1 MSAFSRPIYIHDG
14 QATTLERI
22 PIATGAQEG
31 FSEAWLQQMLF
42 EHPDSLPIRDIN
54 PHIGNLIPV
63 CIELGTDAG
72 PADILYMTQ
81 TGQVVLVETK
91 LWRNAEARRQVVAQ
105 ILDYAKELSGWTYET
120 LSKAVAMATK
130 KGPSA
135 LMECVRSA
143 VPDIDEAVFVDG
155 VNRCLTTGDFILI
168 IAGDGIRR
176 GAEAMVG
183 FVQEFGNLRFELA
196 LIEVAIFRLPNEA
209 ILLQPRVLA
218 RTEVLTRTV
227 FVGQSAQS
235 SLDAMVVPESPEKA
249 SVAQWFE
256 QFWRDFLDSL
266 QLDDMTQPLPSRPAK
281 STNLYLQMPPGSNQA
296 WVSAYLAQSSNEG
309 GVFLTFAR
317 SFDSSGLLYDEL
329 MAMGELIAEEVPGI
343 TWRKDGNG
351 KVWIMAPTVALGD
364 LKDPANR
371 LRVIEHL
378 LVQTNRMVNA
388 FRGRLAELCKQHG
401 LG

>member
-1 MSAFSRPIYIHDG
+1 MSAFSRPIYIQDG
-14 QATTLERI
+14 HATTLERI
-22 PIATGAQEG
+22 PIATGAQTG

-54 PHIGNLIPV
+54 PHIGSLIPV

-130 KGPSA
+130 RGPSA

-155 VNRCLTTGDFILI
+155 VNRCLATGDFILI

-176 GAEAMVG
+176 GAEALVG

-227 FVGQSAQS
+227 FVGQSS
-235 SLDAMVVPESPEKA
+235 PGGPEAMVVPESPEKA

-256 QFWRDFLDSL
+256 QFWRDFLDGL
-266 QLDDMTQPLPSRPAK
+266 QLDDMTQPLPSRPAR
-281 STNLYLQMPPGSNQA
+281 STNLYLQMPPGSSQA

-329 MAMGELIAEEVPGI
+329 FAMSDLIAEEVPGI
-343 TWRKDGNG
+343 TWRRDGNG
-351 KVWIMAPTVALGD
+351 KVWITAPTVALGD

-378 LVQTNRMVNA
+378 KVQTNRMVNA
-388 FRGRLAELCKQHG
+388 FRGRLAELCRQHG

>member
-176 GAEAMVG
+176 GAEALVG

-329 MAMGELIAEEVPGI
+329 LAMGELIAEEVPGI

-371 LRVIEHL
+371 LRIIEHL
-378 LVQTNRMVNA
+378 QVQTNRMVNA
-388 FRGRLAELCKQHG
+388 FRGRLAELCRQHG

>member
-1 MSAFSRPIYIHDG
+1 MSAFSRPIYIQDG
-14 QATTLERI
+14 HATTLERI
-22 PIATGAQEG
+22 PIATGAQAG

-54 PHIGNLIPV
+54 PHIGSLIPV

-130 KGPSA
+130 RGPSA

-155 VNRCLTTGDFILI
+155 VNRCLATGDFILI

-176 GAEAMVG
+176 GAEALVG

-209 ILLQPRVLA
+209 ILLQPRILA

-256 QFWRDFLDSL
+256 QFWRDFLDGL
-266 QLDDMTQPLPSRPAK
+266 QLDDMTQPLPSRPAR
-281 STNLYLQMPPGSNQA
+281 STNLYLQMPPGSSQA

-329 MAMGELIAEEVPGI
+329 LAMSDLIAEEVPGI
-343 TWRKDGNG
+343 TWRRDGNG
-351 KVWIMAPTVALGD
+351 KVWITAPTVALGD

-378 LVQTNRMVNA
+378 KVQTNRMVNA
-388 FRGRLAELCKQHG
+388 FRGRLAELCRQHG
-401 LG
+401 LS